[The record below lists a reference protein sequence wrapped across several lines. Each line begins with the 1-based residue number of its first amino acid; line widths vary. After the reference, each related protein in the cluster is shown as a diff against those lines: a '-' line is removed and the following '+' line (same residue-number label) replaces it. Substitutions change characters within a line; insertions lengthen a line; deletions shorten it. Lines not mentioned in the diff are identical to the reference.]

1 MRGLEQ
7 KFSGEGAGGP
17 VKRAG
22 SPSSQESMPTSDISQ
37 RFNHAEGDVGVSPA
51 GTFAH
56 RDDLVRDGSPRPRD
70 AAPRPGHRRPPSA
83 TGPLVLRP
91 GCCPAVRGPARRQE
105 GQPPRPQFTTDPL
118 RGGRDAG
125 PEEYDVAQ
133 TSVTEDLWPGRLA
146 HEVLRKLRLAPQV
159 PRGPR
164 TAGPA
169 PAPAPPRARDPR
181 RFPSLP
187 PSRAPKLPAH
197 SPAGGSTRGPRH
209 HLLGSLHRHHGRVGP
224 ERAGAAG
231 CRGRD
236 VLLRGPGSAL

>member
-56 RDDLVRDGSPRPRD
+56 RDDL
-70 AAPRPGHRRPPSA
+70 
-83 TGPLVLRP
+83 
-91 GCCPAVRGPARRQE
+91 
-105 GQPPRPQFTTDPL
+105 FTTDPL

-146 HEVLRKLRLAPQV
+146 HEVLRKLRLAPQADLREDRDTIFSEV
-159 PRGPR
+159 FTDITGELDPNAQARLGAAAGTCFYEVLAQRFERDDEAAEELLLLCKSLWAHAFVGPIYALLLHR
-164 TAGPA
+164 WLFSRPTAGGA
-169 PAPAPPRARDPR
+169 SERVKHLHVLVCGARDLFVGVRPRAALFDP
-181 RFPSLP
+181 
-187 PSRAPKLPAH
+187 
-197 SPAGGSTRGPRH
+197 GGCTLARSG
-209 HLLGSLHRHHGRVGP
+209 V
-224 ERAGAAG
+224 
-231 CRGRD
+231 
-236 VLLRGPGSAL
+236 